1 MSTKKS
7 IQNLLCELS
16 LHEDYKTDT
25 PRPLPAPLILLSPKQ
40 SFYDVSPSWT
50 KIRGVNDFSMPTR
63 YIEELERTD
72 LAEGVSPA
80 SFEETIRAIK
90 LLSSPIHSPSQS
102 RKKEHL
108 AGVDSTNPREHL
120 ELEEKHGETK
130 DKEFWEKAAE
140 LWDEID

>member
-1 MSTKKS
+1 MSTKES

-16 LHEDYKTDT
+16 LHEDCKTDT
-25 PRPLPAPLILLSPKQ
+25 PRPLPTPLILLSPKQ

-72 LAEGVSPA
+72 IAEGVSSV

-90 LLSSPIHSPSQS
+90 LLSSPISSPSQS
-102 RKKEHL
+102 RKKEPL
-108 AGVDSTNPREHL
+108 VIVDSTNPREQS
-120 ELEEKHGETK
+120 EWEENYGETK
-130 DKEFWEKAAE
+130 DKEFWEKAAK